1 MRRNNE
7 RARWSVGRTALAGL
21 VTTAVLTCAVGAASA
36 APQAAMDD
44 VTKGCPLEATNPI
57 ESQLYALGM
66 SVGLGVAG
74 SRNAVG
80 SARLSDGTDPVV
92 RVDDKPDVVLGLL
105 MEAHTIWVE
114 TKGSRVRSGPGIVA
128 YIGSSG
134 LTGVG
139 PAWVFASQSDS
150 SKAYVEQA
158 RAQACARD
166 AVANPPAKSL
176 ADRSPDETKRA
187 AAAPAVLAD
196 PPATK
201 PTIKSQNFGIG
212 VVFFNNVKRL
222 ADGTVANQPLPSSET
237 TIHYKTTHDWGPVFF
252 YSVGF

>member
-1 MRRNNE
+1 MRTNDE
-7 RARWSVGRTALAGL
+7 RAGWSVGRAARAGL
-21 VTTAVLTCAVGAASA
+21 VAAAILTSAVGTASA
-36 APQAAMDD
+36 ASLAATQT
-44 VTKGCPLEATNPI
+44 VNAGCGKSFTGPTAD
-57 ESQLYALGM
+57 QLYALGM

-74 SRNAVG
+74 SRNAVA

-105 MEAHTIWVE
+105 MEAHVVTS
-114 TKGSRVRSGPGIVA
+114 KSDARFKNGPGIVA
-128 YIGSSG
+128 YLGSSG

-139 PAWVFASQSDS
+139 PAWVFVTESDAVKTAASAAQT
-150 SKAYVEQA
+150 
-158 RAQACARD
+158 QACARD
-166 AVANPPAKSL
+166 FVAKNPQPAANLTDDKKEL
-176 ADRSPDETKRA
+176 RA
-187 AAAPAVLAD
+187 AASEVLAD